1 MAVIQAQGRSVN
13 SLRQEALPLV
23 SSRPAQIL
31 QHQETFLELCH
42 WSQSP
47 DLQEGGDK
55 NQIQARMFSVD
66 KLQQSSVDTV
76 QHTTSP
82 RMVQLMVTAW
92 EMLRL
97 NWFMSHRSLCRD

>member
-1 MAVIQAQGRSVN
+1 
-13 SLRQEALPLV
+13 
-23 SSRPAQIL
+23 
-31 QHQETFLELCH
+31 
-42 WSQSP
+42 
-47 DLQEGGDK
+47 
-55 NQIQARMFSVD
+55 MFSVD

-82 RMVQLMVTAW
+82 GMVQLMVTAW